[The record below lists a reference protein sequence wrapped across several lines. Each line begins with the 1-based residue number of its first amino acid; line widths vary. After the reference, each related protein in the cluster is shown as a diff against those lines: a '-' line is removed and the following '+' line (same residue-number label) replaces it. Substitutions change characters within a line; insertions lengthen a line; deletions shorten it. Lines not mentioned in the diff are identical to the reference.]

1 MPLCGDFFA
10 YALIQAEVR
19 DLKAVVGKA
28 DTERAALSD
37 RDHAMNR
44 EVAELRSQIAAQK
57 LITASALERLEV
69 RHQRMSLMA
78 ENQLT
83 RRMQA
88 QVRGLIK
95 KQGVVGVKVGVDAGP
110 PPPPALHE
118 QWRTVRIIV
127 DCRPSC

>member
-1 MPLCGDFFA
+1 M
-10 YALIQAEVR
+10 QAEVR

-88 QVRGLIK
+88 QVRVPLKNKG
-95 KQGVVGVKVGVDAGP
+95 GGGEGRSRCGTP
-110 PPPPALHE
+110 PPQALH
-118 QWRTVRIIV
+118 
-127 DCRPSC
+127 